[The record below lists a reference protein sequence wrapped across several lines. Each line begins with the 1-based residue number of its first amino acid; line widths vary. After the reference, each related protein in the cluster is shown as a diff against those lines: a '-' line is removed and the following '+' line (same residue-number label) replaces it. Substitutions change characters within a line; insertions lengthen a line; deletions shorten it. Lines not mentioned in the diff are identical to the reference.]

1 MDAVATAAIRAKA
14 FGPDDPDVATSL
26 FNLAWLY
33 YNQGR
38 YADAEPLYKRAPAL
52 VELGDDRGEKIAVN
66 VDATKLHHDPTTMTV
81 LLVCVSTSDRSARQR
96 NHALSAARNDPSL
109 ATVRMSPWR

>member
-1 MDAVATAAIRAKA
+1 MK
-14 FGPDDPDVATSL
+14 
-26 FNLAWLY
+26 
-33 YNQGR
+33 
-38 YADAEPLYKRAPAL
+38 L

-66 VDATKLHHDPTTMTV
+66 VDTTKLLHDPTTMTV
-81 LLVCVSTSDRSARQR
+81 LPVCVSTSDRRTRQR